1 MTRLAINE
9 QVHRDDQL
17 RRFADRISG
26 NDYLAII
33 PYAVAAEATPTIT
46 SVATTTANWT
56 AVATGLSNVLQW
68 RLSELNGNDFYYAY
82 VAAPGDNFNVG
93 FGWISY
99 QAPLSALYVKRTG
112 GDDITVKLE
121 YWAP

>member
-1 MTRLAINE
+1 MRLSINQ

-17 RRFADRISG
+17 RRFADRIG
-26 NDYLAII
+26 GIDYLSIAPI
-33 PYAVAAEATPTIT
+33 AVASGATPTIT
-46 SVATTTANWT
+46 SVATTDANWT
-56 AVATGLSNVLQW
+56 LVATGLTSVLQW
-68 RLSELNGNDFYYAY
+68 RLSELTGNDFHYAY

-99 QAPLSALYVKRTG
+99 QTSLTSLYVKRTG
-112 GDDITVKLE
+112 ANNITVKLE